1 MYTNLNITLI
11 DKTDADDHFFCDLC
25 RFPLRTQKDFQHNKE
40 NNCCHECYLTYAE
53 SRKKEWQTG
62 WRPDKE
68 TLEEYIYK
76 RKSALVQQEIK

>member
-1 MYTNLNITLI
+1 MYTSLNITLI
-11 DKTDADDHFFCDLC
+11 DRDSVKDHFFCMIC
-25 RFPLRTQKDFQHNKE
+25 RFPLRTQEDFKQNKE

-53 SRKKEWQTG
+53 SRKKEWKTG

-76 RKSALVQQEIK
+76 RKSALVQQEIE